1 VKRFP
6 NFHNVAL
13 LAAAACL
20 SACSMFSSRSDYYT
34 KAAESRP
41 LEVPPDLDTP
51 ASANELVVP
60 NAGAGAAN
68 AAAAVPSAPVPARA
82 ELHVDGGVLET
93 WKSVGSA
100 LQRSK
105 LGTVTGRDEATH
117 SYAFD
122 FDAEAESQSSDGH
135 WFSAVLHHLGFG
147 EGEHI
152 KHPIT
157 VSVSEDA
164 GGSRISV
171 DGNGTDRSA
180 TYAAQRTGR
189 ELAGSVSGATALAPV
204 AAAPAAAPVPASAPP
219 SAAMPAP
226 APAPM
231 APAAAASVSSAPPA
245 IGGVS
250 VAGNDLHVADT
261 VANTWQ
267 RVGLAIERAQIGT
280 LSARDE
286 ASHTYTLAF
295 DSTVEAPAAES
306 EHHWYTRI
314 LHPFGGG
321 KGNAGKVARTLTV
334 RVSDDAGG
342 ARVSVEGDMSD
353 KASAEAAQRVV
364 QVLRDRLS

>member
-1 VKRFP
+1 MKRFP

-20 SACSMFSSRSDYYT
+20 GACSMFSSHSDYYT
-34 KAAESRP
+34 KAAENRP

-60 NAGAGAAN
+60 NAGSGAAN
-68 AAAAVPSAPVPARA
+68 AAAAAPSAQVPARA
-82 ELHVDGGVLET
+82 ELHVDGGVMDT

-105 LGTVTGRDEATH
+105 LGTVTARDEATH

-122 FDAEAESQSSDGH
+122 FDAEVESQSGDGH

-147 EGEHI
+147 EGEHV
-152 KHPIT
+152 KHPLS
-157 VSVSEDA
+157 VSVSDDS

-180 TYAAQRTGR
+180 TYAAQRIGK
-189 ELAGSVSGATALAPV
+189 ELAASVSGAKVLAPV
-204 AAAPAAAPVPASAPP
+204 AAAPVAAPMPATEPP
-219 SAAMPAP
+219 SATMPP
-226 APAPM
+226 V
-231 APAAAASVSSAPPA
+231 APAAAPAVAPAAVSAAPPA
-245 IGGVS
+245 ISGVS
-250 VAGNDLHVADT
+250 VAGTDLHVTDT

-286 ASHTYTLAF
+286 NSRTYTLAF
-295 DSTVEAPAAES
+295 DSTVETPAAES

-321 KGNAGKVARTLTV
+321 KAKTEKVARALTV

-353 KASAEAAQRVV
+353 KATAEAARRVV

>member
-1 VKRFP
+1 MNRFP

-60 NAGAGAAN
+60 NAGSAT
-68 AAAAVPSAPVPARA
+68 AAASAPAPSAPVPARA
-82 ELHVDGGVLET
+82 ELHADSGVMET

-105 LGTVTGRDEATH
+105 LGTVTARDEATH
-117 SYAFD
+117 TYAFD
-122 FDAEAESQSSDGH
+122 FDAEVESQSGDGH

-147 EGEHI
+147 EGEHV
-152 KHPIT
+152 KHP
-157 VSVSEDA
+157 VSVSVSDDG

-171 DGNGTDRSA
+171 DGNGSDRSA
-180 TYAAQRTGR
+180 TYAAQRISK
-189 ELAGSVSGATALAPV
+189 ELAASVSGAKV
-204 AAAPAAAPVPASAPP
+204 MAAAAAEPVTAPMPASAPP
-219 SAAMPAP
+219 SAAMPAAATP
-226 APAPM
+226 AVAA
-231 APAAAASVSSAPPA
+231 APAAVSAAPPA
-245 IGGVS
+245 ISGVS
-250 VAGNDLHVADT
+250 VSGTDLHVADT

-286 ASHTYTLAF
+286 NSRTYTLAF
-295 DSTVEAPAAES
+295 DSTVEAPAAE
-306 EHHWYTRI
+306 HHWYTRV

-321 KGNAGKVARTLTV
+321 KAKTEKVARTLTV
-334 RVSDDAGG
+334 RVADDAGG

-353 KASAEAAQRVV
+353 KATAEAAQRVV